1 MFQKYSAYLSW
12 PAFLAAVLIWLSVGL
27 FAWTIRAE
35 KEIRAS
41 KDFDTEFIATTQDA
55 SLRLRALAR
64 DTREERALL
73 DQIAGADITR
83 IVDTIEMVGRDAG
96 VSLEIGQAFSAPSGD
111 TPNPANTVSFFV
123 AAEGTFS
130 AVMRT
135 AELLGSLPMPSLIE
149 AMQFE
154 RVALPPASGRGVAA
168 WQLGVRVRF
177 LTTSD
182 ISS

>member
-35 KEIRAS
+35 KQMRAS

-83 IVDTIEMVGRDAG
+83 IVDTIERAGRDAG
-96 VSLEIGQAFSAPSGD
+96 VALEIGQALSAPSGD
-111 TPNPANTVSFFV
+111 TPNPANAVSFFV
-123 AAEGTFS
+123 SAEGTFA
-130 AVMRT
+130 AVMR
-135 AELLGSLPMPSLIE
+135 AARLLASLPLPALIE
-149 AMQFE
+149 EVQFE
-154 RVALPPASGRGVAA
+154 RIAAAPGRGGAA
-168 WQLGVRVRF
+168 KWQLGVRIRF
-177 LTTSD
+177 FTTSD